1 MIGSNRYYVTGD
13 YVYYQGDNLVFS
25 SRIDSQVQVNG
36 IRIELDEVKSIVD
49 KLKTVKS
56 SRVVFYKKK
65 LVVFYEADLNIKE
78 DIIRSLPSYLNPTVV
93 KVESYYLN
101 QNRKLDVPKMLEIY
115 YYKKQSQQ
123 GDDVRKNILDV
134 LSKFERVDI
143 TDLDSLELV
152 RFYLEI
158 EDIFDIEIKE
168 NDFYRLKSV
177 DSIVDYIR
185 NKSFFQERSTEPND
199 SFTKEHDL
207 VNLEYN
213 LTKMNYRYLKNIITP
228 SPTQKRL
235 YKNNQN
241 RRKVGK
247 KGR

>member
-1 MIGSNRYYVTGD
+1 MVRCLHTFLETVDGLSLIHIWD

-49 KLKTVKS
+49 KLKSVKS

-115 YYKKQSQQ
+115 Y
-123 GDDVRKNILDV
+123 
-134 LSKFERVDI
+134 LSLI
-143 TDLDSLELV
+143 H
-152 RFYLEI
+152 I
-158 EDIFDIEIKE
+158 
-168 NDFYRLKSV
+168 
-177 DSIVDYIR
+177 
-185 NKSFFQERSTEPND
+185 
-199 SFTKEHDL
+199 
-207 VNLEYN
+207 
-213 LTKMNYRYLKNIITP
+213 
-228 SPTQKRL
+228 
-235 YKNNQN
+235 
-241 RRKVGK
+241 
-247 KGR
+247 